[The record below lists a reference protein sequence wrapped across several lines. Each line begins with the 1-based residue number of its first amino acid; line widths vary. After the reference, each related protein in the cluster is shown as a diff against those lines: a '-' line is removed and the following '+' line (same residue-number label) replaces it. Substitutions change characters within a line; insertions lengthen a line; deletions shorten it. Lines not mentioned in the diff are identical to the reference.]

1 MQTGKRH
8 DPVMSVEAVEGLRVR
23 AGGAYVD
30 CTLGDGGH
38 TTEILAASA
47 PTGRVLALDADPE
60 ALAASED
67 RLAPFGSRV
76 RMVRSNFA
84 RVACVVRA
92 EGFAPA
98 HGVLFDLGLSSRQLD
113 SEERGFSFQ
122 RPGPL
127 DMRFAPDEEQTA
139 ADLVNRLSE
148 QELANLLWTYGE
160 EPRSRRIARGIVAAR
175 PITDA
180 ARLAEV
186 VRRSSGYGR
195 GRTHP
200 ATRTFQALR
209 IAVNGELAAL
219 EAGLHGA
226 ADILAHNGRLVTIAY
241 HSLED
246 RMVKKFVRSDER
258 LEAVNRKVVKPS
270 AEETHRNRRSR
281 SARMRVAEKVGA
293 HDPAT
298 EARRQTDGR

>member
-1 MQTGKRH
+1 MDSGKRH
-8 DPVMSVEAVEGLRVR
+8 DPVMPAEAVEGLRAR

-38 TTEILAASA
+38 AAAILAASA
-47 PTGRVLALDADPE
+47 PTGRVLALDADPD
-60 ALAASED
+60 ALSASQD
-67 RLAPFGSRV
+67 RLAPFGRRV
-76 RMVRSNFA
+76 RLARSNFA
-84 RVACVVRA
+84 RVACLARA

-113 SEERGFSFQ
+113 AGERGFSFQ
-122 RPGPL
+122 RPAPL
-127 DMRFAPDEEQTA
+127 DMRFAPDVERTA
-139 ADLVNRLSE
+139 ADLVNGLSE
-148 QELANLLWTYGE
+148 HELADLLWKYGE

-180 ARLAEV
+180 AGLADV
-186 VRRSSGYGR
+186 VRRSAGYGR

-219 EAGLHGA
+219 EAGLRGA
-226 ADILAHNGRLVTIAY
+226 ADILADNGRLVTIAY

-246 RMVKKFVRSDER
+246 RMVKEFVRGDER
-258 LEAVNRKVVKPS
+258 LAAVNRKVIRPS
-270 AEETHRNRRSR
+270 AEETRRNRRSR
-281 SARMRVAEKVGA
+281 SARLRVAEKVYAG
-293 HDPAT
+293 
-298 EARRQTDGR
+298 

>member
-1 MQTGKRH
+1 MDSGKRH
-8 DPVMSVEAVEGLRVR
+8 DPVMPAEAVEGLRAR

-38 TTEILAASA
+38 TAAILAASA
-47 PTGRVLALDADPE
+47 PTGRVLALDADPD
-60 ALAASED
+60 ALTASQE
-67 RLAPFGSRV
+67 RLAPFGRRV
-76 RMVRSNFA
+76 RLARSNFA
-84 RVACVVRA
+84 RVACVARA

-113 SEERGFSFQ
+113 GAERGFSFQ

-127 DMRFAPDEEQTA
+127 DMRFAPDEGRTA
-139 ADLVNRLSE
+139 ADLVNGLSE
-148 QELANLLWTYGE
+148 QELADLLWKYGE

-180 ARLAEV
+180 AGLADV
-186 VRRSSGYGR
+186 VRRSAGYGR

-209 IAVNGELAAL
+209 IAVNDELAAL
-219 EAGLHGA
+219 EAGLRGA
-226 ADILAHNGRLVTIAY
+226 ADILADNGRLVTIAY

-246 RMVKKFVRSDER
+246 RMVKEFVRGNER
-258 LEAVNRKVVKPS
+258 LTAVNRKVIRPS
-270 AEETHRNRRSR
+270 AEETRRNRRSR
-281 SARMRVAEKVGA
+281 SARLRVAEKVYAG
-293 HDPAT
+293 
-298 EARRQTDGR
+298 

>member
-1 MQTGKRH
+1 MHSGKRH
-8 DPVMSVEAVEGLRVR
+8 DPVMSAEAIEGLRAR
-23 AGGAYVD
+23 AGGAFVD

-38 TTEILAASA
+38 TAAILAASA

-60 ALAASED
+60 ALNASED
-67 RLAPFGSRV
+67 RLATFGRRV

-84 RVACVVRA
+84 RVACVA
-92 EGFAPA
+92 EMEGFAPA
-98 HGVLFDLGLSSRQLD
+98 HGILFDLGLSSRQLD
-113 SEERGFSFQ
+113 GEERGFSFQ

-127 DMRFAPDEEQTA
+127 DMRFGPDEERTA
-139 ADLVNRLSE
+139 ADLVNGLSE
-148 QELANLLWTYGE
+148 QELADLLWKYGE

-175 PITDA
+175 PIADT

-186 VRRSSGYGR
+186 VRRSAGYGR

-219 EAGLHGA
+219 ETGLRGA
-226 ADILAHNGRLVTIAY
+226 ADILADNGRLVTIAY

-246 RMVKKFVRSDER
+246 RMVKEFVRTDER
-258 LEAVNRKVVKPS
+258 LEAVNRKVIRPS
-270 AEETHRNRRSR
+270 VEEVNRNRRSR
-281 SARMRVAEKVGA
+281 SAKLRVAEKI
-293 HDPAT
+293 H
-298 EARRQTDGR
+298 AR